1 LWHARQAVRLA
12 FSFERNGWEEKIMED
27 KVFVLAEMTWPEAK
41 EALAQARVAL
51 VPVGSFEQHGP
62 NGTFE
67 VDTGRAYGFG
77 RLLAARMYPRAIL
90 VPAVNVG
97 VSYHHMN
104 FPGTIT
110 LRAKT
115 FMAVLYDLVW
125 SLQQHGLDRFLILN
139 GHGGNI
145 PALGVLVVKL
155 REELG
160 VKVAWTSFTSL
171 GREVIEARVL
181 SESKGHACEG
191 EISQAMVLAPHTVRR
206 EALAPG
212 AFKGYPYRH
221 LGEGYN
227 LGYAYRFD
235 EITAN
240 GALGD
245 ATLANEALG
254 REIVEAA
261 LEKAVEFLE
270 DFIGGEEKA

>member
-1 LWHARQAVRLA
+1 M
-12 FSFERNGWEEKIMED
+12 EENALILPD
-27 KVFVLAEMTWPEAK
+27 MTWPEAR
-41 EALAQARVAL
+41 EALAQAEAAL

-77 RLLAARMYPRAIL
+77 RLLAARMYPRVVLA
-90 VPAVNVG
+90 PAVNLG

-110 LRAKT
+110 LRHDT
-115 FMAVLYDLVW
+115 FISLVYDVVW
-125 SLQQHGLDRFLILN
+125 SLHQHGLTKFLILN

-145 PALGVLVVKL
+145 PALGVLIVRL

-171 GREVIEARVL
+171 ARGVIEERVA

-191 EISQAMVLAPHTVRR
+191 EISQALYLAPHTVRR

-212 AFKGYPYRH
+212 EFQGYPYRH
-221 LGEGYN
+221 LGDGYN
-227 LGYAYRFD
+227 LDYAYRFD

-245 ATLANEALG
+245 ATQASEELG
-254 REIVEAA
+254 REIVELA
-261 LEKAVEFLE
+261 LTMAVEFLE
-270 DFIGGEEKA
+270 DFIADEEGA

>member
-1 LWHARQAVRLA
+1 MSPENNAYILP
-12 FSFERNGWEEKIMED
+12 
-27 KVFVLAEMTWPEAK
+27 EMTWPEAK
-41 EALAQARVAL
+41 TALGKAQIGL
-51 VPVGSFEQHGP
+51 VPIGSFEQHGP

-77 RLLAARMYPRAIL
+77 KLLAARLYPRAVL
-90 VPAVNVG
+90 GPAVNLG

-110 LRAKT
+110 LRPET
-115 FMAVLYDLVW
+115 FIAVVCDVVR
-125 SLQQHGLDRFLILN
+125 SLHQHGLKRFLILN

-145 PALGVLVVKL
+145 PALGVIIVKL

-171 GREVIEARVL
+171 GRAVIQARVR

-191 EISQAMVLAPHTVRR
+191 EISQAMYLAPHTVRR
-206 EALAPG
+206 ETLSPG
-212 AFKGYPYRH
+212 EFKGYPYRH

-227 LGYAYRFD
+227 LAYAYRFD

-245 ATLANEALG
+245 ATLASVELG
-254 REIVEAA
+254 KEIVESA

-270 DFIGGEEKA
+270 DFLADEEGT

>member
-1 LWHARQAVRLA
+1 
-12 FSFERNGWEEKIMED
+12 MED
-27 KVFVLAEMTWPEAK
+27 RAFVLPEMTWPEAK
-41 EALAQARVAL
+41 KALAQAKLGL

-77 RLLAARMYPRAIL
+77 RLLAARLYPQAIL
-90 VPAVNVG
+90 APAVNVG

-110 LRAKT
+110 LRAET
-115 FMAVLYDLVW
+115 LMSVLYDVVW
-125 SLQQHGLDRFLILN
+125 SLKQHGLEKFLLLN

-145 PALGVLVVKL
+145 PALGVLIVRL

-171 GREVIEARVL
+171 GRTVLEERVT
-181 SESKGHACEG
+181 SESSGHACEG
-191 EISQAMVLAPHTVRR
+191 EISQALYLAPYTVRQ
-206 EALAPG
+206 EALAAG
-212 AFKGYPYRH
+212 EFKGYPYRH
-221 LGEGYN
+221 LGQGLS

-245 ATLANEALG
+245 ATLASEELG
-254 REIVEAA
+254 REIVDAA
-261 LEKAVEFLE
+261 LQRAVEFSE
-270 DFIGGEEKA
+270 DFVAG

>member
-1 LWHARQAVRLA
+1 M
-12 FSFERNGWEEKIMED
+12 NEEAYI
-27 KVFVLAEMTWPEAK
+27 LPEMTWPEAK
-41 EALAQARVAL
+41 EALARARVAL

-77 RLLAARMYPRAIL
+77 KLLAARTYPRAVL
-90 VPAVNVG
+90 APAINLG

-110 LRAKT
+110 LRPET
-115 FMAVLYDLVW
+115 FISAVYDVVW
-125 SLQQHGLDRFLILN
+125 SLHQHGLEKFFILN

-145 PALGVLVVKL
+145 PSLGVLIVKL

-171 GREVIEARVL
+171 GREVIQARVD

-191 EISQAMVLAPHTVRR
+191 EMSQALYLAPHTVRQQ
-206 EALAPG
+206 AFAPG
-212 AFKGYPYRH
+212 EFKGYPYRH
-221 LGEGYN
+221 LGEGFN
-227 LGYAYRFD
+227 LAYAYRFD
-235 EITAN
+235 EITTN

-245 ATLANEALG
+245 ATLTSEELG

-261 LEKAVEFLE
+261 LKKAVEFLE
-270 DFIGGEEKA
+270 DFIADEQSA

>member
-1 LWHARQAVRLA
+1 
-12 FSFERNGWEEKIMED
+12 MTD
-27 KVFVLAEMTWPEAK
+27 KALILPEMTWPEAQ
-41 EALAQARVAL
+41 EALAQAKIAL

-77 RLLAARMYPRAIL
+77 KLLAARMYPRAVL
-90 VPAVNVG
+90 APVVNMG

-110 LRAKT
+110 LRPET
-115 FMAVLYDLVW
+115 FMAVVYDVVW
-125 SLQQHGLDRFLILN
+125 SLKQHGIEKFLILN

-145 PALGVLVVKL
+145 AALGVLIVKL

-160 VKVAWTSFTSL
+160 VKAAWTSFTSL
-171 GREVIEARVL
+171 GREVIQERVR

-212 AFKGYPYRH
+212 EYKGYPYRH
-221 LGEGYN
+221 LNAGFN
-227 LGYAYRFD
+227 LAYYYRFD

-245 ATLANEALG
+245 ARLASEELG
-254 REIVEAA
+254 QEIVEAA
-261 LEKAVEFLE
+261 LKYAVEFLE
-270 DFIGGEEKA
+270 DFIADEEEA

>member
-1 LWHARQAVRLA
+1 MTDKA
-12 FSFERNGWEEKIMED
+12 FI
-27 KVFVLAEMTWPEAK
+27 LPEMTWPEAK
-41 EALAQARVAL
+41 EALAQAEVAL

-77 RLLAARMYPRAIL
+77 KLLAARMYPQVVLA
-90 VPAVNVG
+90 PAVNIG

-110 LRAKT
+110 LRPET
-115 FMAVLYDLVW
+115 FMAVVYDVVW
-125 SLQQHGLDRFLILN
+125 SLKQQGLKKFLILN

-145 PALGVLVVKL
+145 PSLGVLIVRL

-171 GREVIEARVL
+171 GREVIEKRVT
-181 SESKGHACEG
+181 SESRGHACEG
-191 EISQAMVLAPHTVRR
+191 EMSQALFLAPHTVRQ
-206 EALAPG
+206 EAFAPG
-212 AFKGYPYRH
+212 EFKGYPYRH
-221 LGEGYN
+221 LGEGFN
-227 LGYAYRFD
+227 LAYAYRFD

-245 ATLANEALG
+245 ATLASKELG
-254 REIVEAA
+254 QEIIEAA
-261 LEKAVEFLE
+261 LNRAVEFLE
-270 DFIGGEEKA
+270 DFVADEEAV

>member
-1 LWHARQAVRLA
+1 MENQAFILP
-12 FSFERNGWEEKIMED
+12 
-27 KVFVLAEMTWPEAK
+27 EMTWPEAK
-41 EALAQARVAL
+41 EALAQAKVAL

-77 RLLAARMYPRAIL
+77 KLLAARTHPDTILAPAINL
-90 VPAVNVG
+90 G

-110 LRAKT
+110 LRPET
-115 FMAVLYDLVW
+115 FMAAVYDVVW
-125 SLQQHGLDRFLILN
+125 SLQQHGLERFLILN
-139 GHGGNI
+139 GHGGNT
-145 PALGVLVVKL
+145 ASLGVSIVKL
-155 REELG
+155 RQELG

-171 GREVIEARVL
+171 GREVIKERVL
-181 SESKGHACEG
+181 SDPAGHACEG
-191 EISQAMVLAPHTVRR
+191 EISQALFLAPHTVRR

-212 AFKGYPYRH
+212 EFKGYPYR
-221 LGEGYN
+221 N
-227 LGYAYRFD
+227 LGQGYSLAYAYRFD

-245 ATLANEALG
+245 ATQASEELG
-254 REIVEAA
+254 QAIVEAA

-270 DFIGGEEKA
+270 DFMEE

>member
-1 LWHARQAVRLA
+1 
-12 FSFERNGWEEKIMED
+12 MED
-27 KVFVLAEMTWPEAK
+27 GAFVLPEMTWPEAK
-41 EALAQARVAL
+41 KALALARVGL

-77 RLLAARMYPRAIL
+77 KLLAARVYPQAIL
-90 VPAVNVG
+90 APAVNVG

-110 LRAKT
+110 LRTET
-115 FMAVLYDLVW
+115 FMSVVYDVVW
-125 SLQQHGLDRFLILN
+125 SLKEHGLEKFLILN

-145 PALGVLVVKL
+145 PALGVLIVKL

-171 GREVIEARVL
+171 ARDVL
-181 SESKGHACEG
+181 EERVTSESSGHACEG
-191 EISQAMVLAPHTVRR
+191 EISQALYLAPHTVRQK
-206 EALAPG
+206 ALAAG
-212 AFKGYPYRH
+212 EFKGYPYQH
-221 LGEGYN
+221 LGQGFS

-245 ATLANEALG
+245 ATLASEELG
-254 REIVEAA
+254 REIIDAA
-261 LEKAVEFLE
+261 LQRATEFLE
-270 DFIGGEEKA
+270 EFIAD